1 MFATLRANLL
11 ATVLG
16 LAAVIFAVIAIVQSV
31 EINGFLWWDGLKEK
45 NERLEADNKE
55 LIDGAE
61 EAKRLNEQQIQR
73 IERDQ
78 EKVNE
83 TRLADLTARLER
95 LRSELRSKAAPR
107 NPGSPQAGP
116 DGKAPGG
123 ADGEAG
129 LCLTPEELLRAAE
142 NEERHDQLISWIE
155 QQLKIER

>member
-1 MFATLRANLL
+1 MFAALRANLL

-16 LAAVIFAVIAIVQSV
+16 LAAVIFAAIGIVQSV
-31 EINGFLWWDGLKEK
+31 EIDGFLWWDGLKEK

-95 LRSELRSKAAPR
+95 LRSELRSKAAQ
-107 NPGSPQAGP
+107 GSSGGPKASP
-116 DGKAPGG
+116 DGKAP
-123 ADGEAG
+123 ANPDGEAG
-129 LCLTPEELLRAAE
+129 LCLAPSELLRAAE
-142 NEERHDQLISWIE
+142 NEERHDQLIRWVEE
-155 QQLKIER
+155 QLRVQR

>member
-107 NPGSPQAGP
+107 NPGSSR
-116 DGKAPGG
+116 KR
-123 ADGEAG
+123 
-129 LCLTPEELLRAAE
+129 RAARPA
-142 NEERHDQLISWIE
+142 NFVDRAAA
-155 QQLKIER
+155 